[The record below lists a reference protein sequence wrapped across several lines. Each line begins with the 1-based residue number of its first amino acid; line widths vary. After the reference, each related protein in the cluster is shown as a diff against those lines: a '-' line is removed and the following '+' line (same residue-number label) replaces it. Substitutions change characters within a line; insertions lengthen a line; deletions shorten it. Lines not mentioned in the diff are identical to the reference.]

1 MTGVFQ
7 HFPYWDAA
15 EIFFAQRR
23 RQPCSGRWP
32 APTLFFG
39 PDVHEKKDADKG
51 RRFPCVL
58 NVIIRFCLTT
68 NLKINM
74 MIFHNVITVKFE
86 GFSRGRPPAA
96 FSQPES
102 TLGEWLFSTLASHKY
117 QFGLL
122 TLVSFYLISI
132 DSECMSIYQAIY
144 WEYSS

>member
-1 MTGVFQ
+1 M
-7 HFPYWDAA
+7 
-15 EIFFAQRR
+15 
-23 RQPCSGRWP
+23 
-32 APTLFFG
+32 
-39 PDVHEKKDADKG
+39 HEKKDADKG

-58 NVIIRFCLTT
+58 NVIIHFCLTT

-102 TLGEWLFSTLASHKY
+102 TLGEWLSSILASHKY

-122 TLVSFYLISI
+122 ALVFFSLISI
-132 DSECMSIYQAIY
+132 GSECMSI
-144 WEYSS
+144 